1 AHLTYRQLNSR
12 ANRVAHFLRDLG
24 TELETRVGVA
34 FERSTELI
42 VGLLGVLKAGGA
54 YMPIDPKYPLE
65 RLTFMI
71 EQARPKVLLTE
82 AAAMSTDVDHVNP
95 LANCLTFSPTVV
107 CLDRDWG
114 AISQACDQNPANSAK
129 SLSCAYVIFTSGSS
143 GEPKGIEITHAGLMN
158 FISAAIRIYGI
169 APSDRVLQFAS
180 ISFDAAAEEIFPCLA
195 QGASLV
201 LRSESMIDSVQ
212 VFVERC
218 RNWKVTVLDLPTA
231 YFQTLSTEMKALK
244 LRLPDTVRLVIIGG
258 ESAYCQGLSDW
269 PNCTNSDVRLFNT
282 YGPTEATVVVTT
294 HEYSSEDR
302 PSARGEIPIG

>member
-1 AHLTYRQLNSR
+1 
-12 ANRVAHFLRDLG
+12 
-24 TELETRVGVA
+24 VGVA

-71 EQARPKVLLTE
+71 EQARPKVLLTQAAVITSWCE

-169 APSDRVLQFAS
+169 
-180 ISFDAAAEEIFPCLA
+180 
-195 QGASLV
+195 
-201 LRSESMIDSVQ
+201 
-212 VFVERC
+212 
-218 RNWKVTVLDLPTA
+218 
-231 YFQTLSTEMKALK
+231 
-244 LRLPDTVRLVIIGG
+244 
-258 ESAYCQGLSDW
+258 
-269 PNCTNSDVRLFNT
+269 
-282 YGPTEATVVVTT
+282 
-294 HEYSSEDR
+294 
-302 PSARGEIPIG
+302 